1 MIRTTI
7 LAATLALAS
16 ITTVHAQTLHA
27 QMGTTASAM
36 GSVDPARTLDAMLS
50 GFEEECMGVVKTM
63 PADKYNFS
71 PASLNIP
78 GAKYGDVM
86 TFVQEVRHIA
96 QANYNYFARAG
107 AMKPDVDVAAIGKI
121 TTKDEAVKALADSF
135 AFGHRAIATIT
146 VANAW
151 EPVKGVAPTGT
162 RAGSAAGAVAH
173 GFDHYGQLVEYLRM
187 NGLVPPAS
195 MPPASSK

>member
-16 ITTVHAQTLHA
+16 ITTAHA
-27 QMGTTASAM
+27 QMGMTASAT
-36 GSVDPARTLDAMLS
+36 GPVDPAKSLDMMLT
-50 GFEEECMGVVKTM
+50 GFEQECMGVAKAM

-78 GAKYGDVM
+78 GAKYDGVM
-86 TFVQEVRHIA
+86 TFVEEVRHIA
-96 QANYNYFARAG
+96 QANYSYFMRAG
-107 AMKPDVDVAAIGKI
+107 AMKADVDVAAIGKI

-135 AFGHRAIATIT
+135 VFGHKAIATIT

-151 EPVKGVAPTGT
+151 EPVKGAGPTGT
-162 RAGSAAGAVAH
+162 RAVSAAGGVAH

-187 NGLVPPAS
+187 NGIVPPAS
-195 MPPASSK
+195 VK

>member
-16 ITTVHAQTLHA
+16 ITTANA
-27 QMGTTASAM
+27 QMGTMTASAT
-36 GSVDPARTLDAMLS
+36 GPVDPAKSLDMMLT
-50 GFEEECMGVVKTM
+50 GFEQECMGVAKAM

-78 GAKYGDVM
+78 GAKYDGVR
-86 TFVQEVRHIA
+86 TFVEEVRHIA
-96 QANYNYFARAG
+96 QANYSYFMRAG
-107 AMKPDVDVAAIGKI
+107 AMKADVDVAAIGKI

-135 AFGHRAIATIT
+135 VFGHKAIATIT

-151 EPVKGVAPTGT
+151 EPVKGAGPTGT
-162 RAGSAAGAVAH
+162 RAVSAAGGVAH

-187 NGLVPPAS
+187 NGIVPPAS
-195 MPPASSK
+195 VK

>member
-1 MIRTTI
+1 MMIQKMM
-7 LAATLALAS
+7 LAAALAVG
-16 ITTVHAQTLHA
+16 TMTVAQAPMQA
-27 QMGTTASAM
+27 QMGAVNAPS
-36 GSVDPARTLDAMLS
+36 GPVDPAKSLDAALT
-50 GFEEECMGVVKTM
+50 GFEEECMGVAKTM
-63 PADKYNFS
+63 PSEKYNFS

-96 QANYNYFARAG
+96 QANYSYFARAG
-107 AMKPDVDVAAIGKI
+107 AMQPDVDVKAIGNI
-121 TTKDEAVKALADSF
+121 TNKDEAVKALAGSF

-146 VANAW
+146 AANAW
-151 EPVKGVAPTGT
+151 EPVKGMGPTGT
-162 RAGSAAGAVAH
+162 RAASAYGAVAH

-195 MPPASSK
+195 AK